1 MRVIWTGSISF
12 GLVNIPIR
20 LYPAVEP
27 QTKGFRLL
35 HKKDKIPLEYKRW
48 CPKHKQEV
56 AWDEVV
62 KGLEI
67 AKNKYFVLE
76 KKELEEL
83 KPKRTDTIDIVEI
96 IDSWQID
103 PIYFDHH
110 YFLGPDSEKEK
121 AYFLFRH
128 ALEQS
133 AKAAIGRFVMRERE
147 HVCAIESYKEGLL
160 LTTLNF
166 AHEIRDIKKVDF
178 LEDAPNLKQQEIT
191 LAAQLIE
198 KLEKKEFDIGEF
210 NDTFMDE
217 LKKLVKKKAK
227 GEIIEVK
234 FEAKKE
240 KKEKNLIEALR
251 ASL

>member
-1 MRVIWTGSISF
+1 VRVIWTGSISF